1 MGTGPEKNSGDPPA
15 RQLRRPRNRDG
26 RSGEAGAESKKPW
39 TRCRRAH
46 GQWSCLLKVSAPY
59 QRPVFGRVGLTG
71 FPLGAGSAGSDA
83 GGVAADGVGMADGL
97 GAATEGV
104 GEGAGVGEGVGV
116 VCGSLALA

>member
-1 MGTGPEKNSGDPPA
+1 MAIHQPGNSCGPAIGVGAREKPA
-15 RQLRRPRNRDG
+15 QKARNHG
-26 RSGEAGAESKKPW
+26 PGVA
-39 TRCRRAH
+39 RAH
-46 GQWSCLLKVSAPY
+46 GQWSCLLKASAPY